1 MSNSDLVVLPSIYEE
16 QYGRVIQE
24 AVASGSLAI
33 GSNVGAIPEIIK
45 DKNLIFKNKDSDEL
59 AKKINKLKN
68 SNFYK
73 TKINTLYSRIM
84 KERTLEKQ
92 LNILKKYLNE
102 SSYFSWRKGS
112 RISYFTQKF
121 QNQ

>member
-1 MSNSDLVVLPSIYEE
+1 MSNSDLIVVPSIYEE

-24 AVASGSLAI
+24 GVASGSLVM

-45 DKNLIFKNKDSDEL
+45 DKQLLFKNEDYKDL
-59 AKKINKLKN
+59 AFKINKLKN

-73 TKINTLYSRIM
+73 TKLNTLYRRVM

-92 LNILKKYLNE
+92 LEIFKKI
-102 SSYFSWRKGS
+102 F
-112 RISYFTQKF
+112 
-121 QNQ
+121 